1 MRILSLF
8 ISAFLLV
15 GFSQSYA
22 QVVGKMFPALDGE
35 TVKDKVIT
43 IPNDTKGKYTL
54 LGMAYS
60 KKSEED
66 LNTWLQPAYST
77 FINKAD
83 GLFASFGYDVHLFF
97 IPMYTGIKAAASGA
111 GKSQVRK
118 KVDSRLH
125 PHILFYKGKLKPYKD
140 ALAFEKKKV
149 PYFFVL
155 DKNGKIIYATSG
167 KYTDKKMQQIEELL
181 E

>member
-1 MRILSLF
+1 MRSF
-8 ISAFLLV
+8 FLLIVFGLV
-15 GFSQSYA
+15 GVLPSYA
-22 QVVGKMFPALDGE
+22 QVVGKIFPDLEGE
-35 TVKDKVIT
+35 TVEDKVIT
-43 IPNDTKGKYTL
+43 IPVDTKGKYTL
-54 LGMAYS
+54 IGMAYS

-77 FINKAD
+77 FINKAE
-83 GLFASFGYDVHLFF
+83 GLFSSFGYDVNLYF

-140 ALAFEKKKV
+140 QLAFESKKV

-167 KYTDKKMQQIEELL
+167 KYTDKKMTDIENLL
-181 E
+181 Q

>member
-1 MRILSLF
+1 MRSLLLLIF
-8 ISAFLLV
+8 TGLFTIHIS
-15 GFSQSYA
+15 QA
-22 QVVGKMFPALDGE
+22 QVVGALFPALEGE
-35 TVKDKVIT
+35 TVEDKIIT

-54 LGMAYS
+54 IGMAYS
-60 KKSEED
+60 QKSEED
-66 LNTWLQPAYST
+66 LNTWMKPAYST
-77 FINKAD
+77 FINKAE
-83 GLFASFGYDVHLFF
+83 GLFSSFGYDVNLYF

-111 GKSQVRK
+111 GKNQVRN

-125 PHILFYKGKLKPYKD
+125 PHILFYKGQLKPYKD
-140 ALAFEKKKV
+140 ALDFEKKNV

-167 KYTDKKMQQIEELL
+167 KYTDKKLEDIENLL

>member
-1 MRILSLF
+1 MRTTLLLIITGLLCLSN
-8 ISAFLLV
+8 V
-15 GFSQSYA
+15 QA
-22 QVVGKMFPALDGE
+22 QVVGKIFPALDGE
-35 TVKDKVIT
+35 NVDDQVIT
-43 IPNDTKGKYTL
+43 IPEDTKGKYTL
-54 LGMAYS
+54 IGMAYS

-77 FINKAD
+77 FINKAE
-83 GLFASFGYDVHLFF
+83 GLFSSFGYDVNLFF

-140 ALAFEKKKV
+140 ALDFEKKNV

-167 KYTDKKMQQIEELL
+167 KYTDKKMEDIESLL
-181 E
+181 Q

>member
-1 MRILSLF
+1 MQKCSLIVAFALF
-8 ISAFLLV
+8 ISTFT
-15 GFSQSYA
+15 QA
-22 QVVGKMFPALDGE
+22 QVVGKMFPQLEGE
-35 TVKDKVIT
+35 TVEDKVLN
-43 IPNDTKGKYTL
+43 IPLDTKGKYTL
-54 LGMAYS
+54 IGMAYS
-60 KKSEED
+60 KKSEGD
-66 LNTWLQPAYST
+66 LNTWFRPAYST
-77 FINKAD
+77 FINKAE
-83 GLFASFGYDVHLFF
+83 GLFSSFGYDVNLYF

-111 GKSQVRK
+111 GKNQVRE

-140 ALAFEKKKV
+140 ALDFEKKNV

-167 KYTDKKMQQIEELL
+167 KHTEKKMEDIENLL

>member
-1 MRILSLF
+1 MRSLLLIIF
-8 ISAFLLV
+8 TGLLCISNV
-15 GFSQSYA
+15 QA
-22 QVVGKMFPALDGE
+22 QVVGKVFPALDGE
-35 TVKDKVIT
+35 TVEDKVIT
-43 IPNDTKGKYTL
+43 IPQDTKGKYTL
-54 LGMAYS
+54 IGMAYS

-83 GLFASFGYDVHLFF
+83 GLFASFGYDVNLFF

-111 GKSQVRK
+111 GKSQVRN

-125 PHILFYKGKLKPYKD
+125 PHILFYKGQLKPYKD
-140 ALAFEKKKV
+140 ALDFEKKNV

-167 KYTDKKMQQIEELL
+167 KYTDKKLEDIESLL
-181 E
+181 Q